1 MERETKVRLG
11 EIDIKAIEAL
21 MDEFRDLKTEA
32 ILSVNTV
39 EDTSTS

>member
-1 MERETKVRLG
+1 MRLG

-21 MDEFRDLKTEA
+21 MDELRDLKMEA